1 MIRINDQ
8 LSIGEHEI
16 EETFV
21 RSSGPGGQNVNKLST
36 AVQLRF
42 YLFHSS
48 LPGDVKQ
55 RLAKLAGRRLTKEGE
70 ILILADQHRTQER
83 NRADARD
90 RLIELIRRAAVRPI
104 PRRKTR
110 VPKSSKRKRL
120 EGKRHRS
127 DIKKMRHGPGHD

>member
-8 LSIGEHEI
+8 LSIGEHEF

-48 LPGDVKQ
+48 LPGEVKH
-55 RLAKLAGRRLTKEGE
+55 RLAKLAGRRLTKDGE
-70 ILILADQHRTQER
+70 ILIVADTHRTQER
-83 NRADARD
+83 NRADARE

-110 VPKSSKRKRL
+110 PPASSKRKRL
-120 EGKRHRS
+120 EGKKHRS
-127 DIKKMRHGPGHD
+127 DIKRMRQGPAGD